1 MDLRLHGRGALITG
15 ASRGIGRATAEAFA
29 EEGCDLVL
37 TARDAVL
44 LDAEAAR
51 LSATYHVDVRTFPA
65 DLRDVDVSTLA
76 AAASDADIIVN
87 NAGDVPNGTL
97 DAVDDQAW
105 RAAWDLKVFGYISLA
120 RRMYQ
125 QFKDAGGGVII
136 NTMGVSGERPDAN
149 FVAGSAANAALM
161 AFTAALGGASM
172 RDNIRVVGVNPGPV
186 ETERIVKLMRSYAES
201 LLGDADRYKEL
212 MQQFPQGRA
221 ARPREIADMIV
232 FLASDRCAYVSG
244 TVVTVDGGMSAR
256 PA

>member
-1 MDLRLHGRGALITG
+1 MDLRLHGRRALITG

-44 LDAEAAR
+44 LDTEAAR
-51 LSATYHVDVRTFPA
+51 LTAAYHVDVRTFPA
-65 DLRDVDVSTLA
+65 DLRDIDVSAIA
-76 AAASDADIIVN
+76 AAAADADIVVN

-97 DAVDDQAW
+97 DAVNDQAW
-105 RAAWDLKVFGYISLA
+105 RAAWELKVFGYISLA
-120 RRMYQ
+120 RQMYQ
-125 QFKDAGGGVII
+125 RFKEAGGGVII
-136 NTMGVSGERPDAN
+136 NNMGVSGVRPDAN
-149 FVAGSAANAALM
+149 FIAGSSANAALM

-186 ETERIVKLMRSYAES
+186 ETERIITLMRSYAES
-201 LLGDADRYKEL
+201 LYGDADRYKEL
-212 MQQFPQGRA
+212 MQQFPRGRA